1 LQPPTAVVSPVW
13 SIRRYAGAVTTVVGR
28 SAIPYGYTIT
38 IWTSGAAIES
48 SQGTPTVGDAFLF
61 LVGAIAGFAFVGL
74 IAAADHDPPLD
85 PEGGELIR
93 TGLFQ
98 IVAVG
103 LAFGAA
109 ALVGVMHNLLVW
121 PAAAFAATLTYLAV
135 AAIELFVVAKGAR
148 RREPWPH

>member
-1 LQPPTAVVSPVW
+1 VASPAFSV
-13 SIRRYAGAVTTVVGR
+13 RRYAGAVTTVVGR

-48 SQGTPTVGDAFLF
+48 SRGTPTVGDVFLF
-61 LVGAIAGFAFVGL
+61 LVGAMAGFAFVGL
-74 IAAADHDPPLD
+74 IAEAEHDPPLA

-109 ALVGVMHNLLVW
+109 ALVGTMHNLLVW
-121 PAAAFAATLTYLAV
+121 PAAAFAATFTYLMV
-135 AAIELFVVAKGAR
+135 AAIELFVAAEAAR
-148 RREPWPH
+148 R